1 MSTERDPY
9 APKYTPFP
17 PKGQVKQCFVK
28 INPNRFVY
36 TQVKDL
42 GAWATGMLTA
52 WCRDDDD
59 LLNLTNLQGD
69 KRLVGIRR
77 QDVLRPYWP

>member
-1 MSTERDPY
+1 MPDTDPY

-17 PKGQVKQCFVK
+17 PKGKVEHCFVK
-28 INPNRFVY
+28 INPNSFFYGLVAPM
-36 TQVKDL
+36 

-52 WCRDDDD
+52 WCRDEDD
-59 LLNLTNLQGD
+59 LLNLTTLGGD
-69 KRLVGIRR
+69 KAIVKVRR

>member
-1 MSTERDPY
+1 MPEEKDPY

-17 PKGQVKQCFVK
+17 PKGQVKHCFVI
-28 INPNRFVY
+28 INPKSFIY

-42 GAWATGMLTA
+42 GSWATGMLTA
-52 WCRDDDD
+52 WCRDEDD
-59 LLNLTNLQGD
+59 LLNLTTLGGG
-69 KRLVGIRR
+69 KVIVKVRR